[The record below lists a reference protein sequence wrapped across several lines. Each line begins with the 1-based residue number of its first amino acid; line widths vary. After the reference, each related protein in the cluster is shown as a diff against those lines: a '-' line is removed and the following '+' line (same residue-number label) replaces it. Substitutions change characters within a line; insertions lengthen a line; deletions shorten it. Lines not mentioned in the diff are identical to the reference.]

1 MFLSIFFCRSY
12 YRGTTFILPVV
23 LFAFLYTLPKF
34 FELRLSWEPLRNMSS
49 LSMNESTAEIPMFRA
64 KLMATDMRKDK
75 TYIRVYLICM
85 NFLVQIVIPFA
96 VLIGK
101 IQFTFIQ
108 F

>member
-1 MFLSIFFCRSY
+1 
-12 YRGTTFILPVV
+12 
-23 LFAFLYTLPKF
+23 
-34 FELRLSWEPLRNMSS
+34 
-49 LSMNESTAEIPMFRA
+49 MNESTAEIPMFRA

-101 IQFTFIQ
+101 ILTLFLYNFDC
-108 F
+108 

>member
-1 MFLSIFFCRSY
+1 
-12 YRGTTFILPVV
+12 
-23 LFAFLYTLPKF
+23 
-34 FELRLSWEPLRNMSS
+34 
-49 LSMNESTAEIPMFRA
+49 MNESTAEIPMFRA

-101 IQFTFIQ
+101 IQLYFYTVLTARCRYSNISSMCLELQ
-108 F
+108 FS

>member
-1 MFLSIFFCRSY
+1 
-12 YRGTTFILPVV
+12 
-23 LFAFLYTLPKF
+23 
-34 FELRLSWEPLRNMSS
+34 
-49 LSMNESTAEIPMFRA
+49 MNESTAEIPMFRA

-101 IQFTFIQ
+101 IQLYFHTILVNDRTSILLVRPNRCRTMT
-108 F
+108 

>member
-1 MFLSIFFCRSY
+1 
-12 YRGTTFILPVV
+12 
-23 LFAFLYTLPKF
+23 
-34 FELRLSWEPLRNMSS
+34 
-49 LSMNESTAEIPMFRA
+49 MNESTAEIPMFRA

-101 IQFTFIQ
+101 IQLYFYTILVNDRTSILLVRPNRCRTMT
-108 F
+108 